1 MVRSARYDTGGFDVL
16 TRLILRGPVRPERR
30 RRSSGA
36 LATRL
41 RATLPEWWEA
51 VAEKEIAYIWRC
63 IGCDSEFETRDKVV
77 AQGPTS
83 IELVEELLPNLIVA

>member
-1 MVRSARYDTGGFDVL
+1 MTGIGANPRSQACPHCG
-16 TRLILRGPVRPERR
+16 
-30 RRSSGA
+30 SA
-36 LATRL
+36 
-41 RATLPEWWEA
+41 ATLPEWWEA

-83 IELVEELLPNLIVA
+83 IELVEQFLPNLVVA